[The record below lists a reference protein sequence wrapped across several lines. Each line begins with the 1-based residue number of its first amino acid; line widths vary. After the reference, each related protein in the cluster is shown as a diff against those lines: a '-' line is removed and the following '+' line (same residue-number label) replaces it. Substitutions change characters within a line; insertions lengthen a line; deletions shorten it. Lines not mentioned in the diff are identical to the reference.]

1 MTTVR
6 DLLAQTELPR
16 RESELLLLSLLGCDR
31 SWIFAHG
38 DAPVA
43 ARSEQA
49 FVEHATRRQAG
60 EPLAYILG
68 EREFWS
74 LPLKV
79 TPEVLIPR
87 PDTEVLVQWAAVL
100 LNRTPKGGC
109 LDLGTGSGAVA
120 LALKM
125 EFPGC
130 SMTAVDCSDRAL
142 SVARENGQRLGLE
155 VEWLLGSWFE
165 PVEERRFDLIVSNP
179 PYVRDDDEH
188 LAMGDLPAEP
198 QLALLGG
205 PDGLDCIRCLIA
217 EGQRALAPGGGLL
230 IEHGWDQGPAVRELM
245 HQSAWQ
251 SIETRRDLAGHE
263 RVTYGCRH

>member
-6 DLLAQTELPR
+6 DLLAGAELPR
-16 RESELLLLSLLGCDR
+16 QESELLLRSLLGCDR

-43 ARSEQA
+43 ACSEATFLEQA
-49 FVEHATRRQAG
+49 NRRQAG

-79 TPEVLIPR
+79 TPAVLIPR

-100 LNRTPKGGC
+100 LTRTPGARC
-109 LDLGTGSGAVA
+109 LDLGTGSGAIA
-120 LALKM
+120 LALKK
-125 EFPGC
+125 ELPDC
-130 SMTAVDCSDRAL
+130 TVTAVDRSDRAL

-165 PVEERRFDLIVSNP
+165 PVEQRHFDLIVSNP

-198 QLALLGG
+198 QMALLGG
-205 PDGLDCIRCLIA
+205 ADGLDCIRCLIA

-230 IEHGWDQGPAVRELM
+230 IEHGWDQGSAVRELM
-245 HQSAWQ
+245 YESDWQ
-251 SIETRRDLAGHE
+251 SVETRRDLAGHE
-263 RVTYGCRH
+263 RVTYGRRR